1 MRPKVS
7 SLSVSISMSNEEVME
22 AVRQMATNAMAQA
35 ATKAATTEVL
45 GRAVT
50 ANQEQQSE
58 EIVLPIIEVTKPKL
72 SVERQI
78 QVHDEVVVEKE
89 EPEIVEVVISNVQF
103 DEQVLNDETVKRD
116 INKRAKK
123 LYFSGQNRSW
133 TS

>member
-1 MRPKVS
+1 
-7 SLSVSISMSNEEVME
+7 MSNENVME
-22 AVRQMATNAMAQA
+22 AVRQMATNAMARA

-50 ANQEQQSE
+50 ANQEQQNE
-58 EIVLPIIEVTKPKL
+58 DIVLPIIEVTKPKL

-103 DEQVLNDETVKRD
+103 DEQVLNDETV
-116 INKRAKK
+116 N
-123 LYFSGQNRSW
+123 F
-133 TS
+133 